1 MVSFFYDINIV
12 NMPQTK
18 NLLVFSSFL
27 ILIKVF
33 LLALLVSFMITTLCF
48 LIVERPEGSSF
59 NQYLMMWIWM
69 VLALAPYYMILWV
82 LLEVVVYN
90 WNPNGTILFV
100 IVSLLFFI
108 VYIFVFDAEWEF
120 ILVNQLV
127 VTCAFLY
134 CVKEVKKLKQAT

>member
-134 CVKEVKKLKQAT
+134 CVKEVKKLKQAR

>member
-12 NMPQTK
+12 NMHQTK
-18 NLLVFSSFL
+18 NLLVFSSFM

-33 LLALLVSFMITTLCF
+33 LLALLVSFMITTFCF

-120 ILVNQLV
+120 ILANQLV
-127 VTCAFLY
+127 VSCTFLY
-134 CVKEVKKLKQAT
+134 CVKEVKKLKQAR